1 MIVFQGGRGG
11 RRMEKENAR
20 KNEREKKL
28 FFRAK
33 EETRTTF
40 LKKRHR
46 TIKTHHHVSQ
56 FVRCS
61 SDFWNSHAV
70 KCTRDVENTR

>member
-33 EETRTTF
+33 EET
-40 LKKRHR
+40 
-46 TIKTHHHVSQ
+46 
-56 FVRCS
+56 
-61 SDFWNSHAV
+61 
-70 KCTRDVENTR
+70 